1 MIDLEKAENEFIEY
15 TKKFDLENK
24 RLKGKQ
30 EHSLRVRDISKKIA
44 ENLQLDNKEIQLATL
59 IGLLHDI
66 ARFEQYT
73 QYGTFRD
80 RESVDHGDL
89 GVEILKNNDYIKKY
103 IENEEDIHILYLAI
117 KNHNKYQIETGL
129 NDRENQFCKI
139 IRDADKIDIFYEASE
154 IFYTEKEIE
163 EINQSIIND
172 EIVAKMYE
180 KSLIDRNQFK
190 KKEKLTEIFV
200 FLAFLFD
207 INYTASY
214 QIIYQEAYINK
225 IFQRF
230 HFEDEHTKQEMQKLQ
245 AFLNQYVKD
254 KIQNESIR

>member
-1 MIDLEKAENEFIEY
+1 MIDLEKAENEFIAY

-30 EHSLRVRDISKKIA
+30 EHSLRVRDISKRIA

-89 GVEILKNNDYIKKY
+89 GVEILKKNDYMKKY
-103 IENEEDIHILYLAI
+103 IENEEDIHILYFAI

-172 EIVAKMYE
+172 EIVAK
-180 KSLIDRNQFK
+180 L
-190 KKEKLTEIFV
+190 L
-200 FLAFLFD
+200 
-207 INYTASY
+207 
-214 QIIYQEAYINK
+214 
-225 IFQRF
+225 
-230 HFEDEHTKQEMQKLQ
+230 
-245 AFLNQYVKD
+245 
-254 KIQNESIR
+254 

>member
-89 GVEILKNNDYIKKY
+89 GVEILKKNDYIKKY

-117 KNHNKYQIETGL
+117 KNHKL
-129 NDRENQFCKI
+129 K
-139 IRDADKIDIFYEASE
+139 
-154 IFYTEKEIE
+154 
-163 EINQSIIND
+163 IND
-172 EIVAKMYE
+172 KGGVPQSCKSTPPLSFSFILIRAKI
-180 KSLIDRNQFK
+180 SLLSAVWRNI
-190 KKEKLTEIFV
+190 LRDT
-200 FLAFLFD
+200 
-207 INYTASY
+207 
-214 QIIYQEAYINK
+214 
-225 IFQRF
+225 RP
-230 HFEDEHTKQEMQKLQ
+230 KQ
-245 AFLNQYVKD
+245 
-254 KIQNESIR
+254 S